1 MTLGYDIR
9 ILIADSFTLF
19 REGLAGLLANE
30 PHLFVIG
37 EADNGIDMIKKYHDL
52 KPDLIIT
59 DFHLQDLSGIKA
71 IQRIRRI
78 DRVTKFLILTGYKQ
92 EEYIYYSLKCGVP
105 GLLHK
110 DITKGE
116 ICYAIKKIYNGEI
129 YYGANYNRPKLKEI
143 IAKYDE
149 LRKTNFIY
157 RKANFTVREKHIIYL
172 VADAL
177 SSLEI
182 AEKLKVSKRTIDTHR
197 ANLMQKLN
205 LKTLPEFMKFAIN
218 YSRKYLKDIELNF
231 NNDY

>member
-1 MTLGYDIR
+1 MTLGHDIR

-30 PHLFVIG
+30 PDLFVIG
-37 EADNGIDMIKKYHDL
+37 EADNGIDMIEKYHDL

-59 DFHLQDLSGIKA
+59 DFHPQDLSGIKA

-116 ICYAIKKIYNGEI
+116 ICI
-129 YYGANYNRPKLKEI
+129 
-143 IAKYDE
+143 
-149 LRKTNFIY
+149 
-157 RKANFTVREKHIIYL
+157 
-172 VADAL
+172 
-177 SSLEI
+177 SSD
-182 AEKLKVSKRTIDTHR
+182 SKRISI
-197 ANLMQKLN
+197 LLKLWDGE
-205 LKTLPEFMKFAIN
+205 LELERLIFSFFL
-218 YSRKYLKDIELNF
+218 SR
-231 NNDY
+231 